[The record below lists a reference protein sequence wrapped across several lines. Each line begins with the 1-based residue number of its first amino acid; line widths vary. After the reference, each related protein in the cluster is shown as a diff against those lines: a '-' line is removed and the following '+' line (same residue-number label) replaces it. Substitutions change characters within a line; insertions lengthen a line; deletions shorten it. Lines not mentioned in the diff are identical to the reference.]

1 MTGTEDGRLCVRI
14 ESEFYTREEQTKV
27 ATCFL
32 AMHSCEIYST
42 LKRQTL
48 ISLKGP
54 TTQYHSI
61 GSCISMGLNGV
72 VFMQITPDHFPKTLQ
87 DASGTSDNG
96 ATCGDSK
103 LDHEDS
109 WPGDHRGFPLQCSP
123 SAWGR
128 GAHEEAEVWR
138 QGGYLRLVCQPHSHL
153 LFCLGGIWLCKFWWR
168 PGLSIWW
175 I

>member
-1 MTGTEDGRLCVRI
+1 MTGTQDGRLCVRI
-14 ESEFYTREEQTKV
+14 ESKYYTREEQTKV
-27 ATCFL
+27 GTCFL

-48 ISLKGP
+48 IYLKGP
-54 TTQYHSI
+54 TTHYHSI
-61 GSCISMGLNGV
+61 GSCISMGLNGM

-103 LDHEDS
+103 LDHEDF
-109 WPGDHRGFPLQCSP
+109 WQGDHRGFPLQCSP

-128 GAHEEAEVWR
+128 GAHEEAEVWG
-138 QGGYLRLVCQPHSHL
+138 QHGVDIWD
-153 LFCLGGIWLCKFWWR
+153 LFGNHILIFF
-168 PGLSIWW
+168 SV
-175 I
+175 